1 MEFLA
6 KRSGRHEKI
15 PFASFF
21 SIFLRTNSNCSL
33 PGTLAV
39 LASVINS
46 ETFKFYLLVNSLSS
60 AICASIDKTCL
71 SFSSVD
77 FLQ

>member
-1 MEFLA
+1 MALA
-6 KRSGRHEKI
+6 I
-15 PFASFF
+15 PF
-21 SIFLRTNSNCSL
+21 SIFFRTSANCSR
-33 PGTLAV
+33 PGTFAV

-46 ETFKFYLLVNSLSS
+46 VTVRFSLLTNSLSS

-77 FLQ
+77 FRQ

>member
-1 MEFLA
+1 MALA
-6 KRSGRHEKI
+6 I
-15 PFASFF
+15 PF
-21 SIFLRTNSNCSL
+21 SIFFNTSANCSR

-39 LASVINS
+39 FASVINS
-46 ETFKFYLLVNSLSS
+46 VMVRFSLLANSLSS
-60 AICASIDKTCL
+60 AIWASIDNTCL